1 MAKLEVLIKKLEK
14 ARSSYVKKHGT
25 EPVVWAW
32 DEEGLQL
39 CARREHKGGLTRA
52 KKPYMNFKIMPPG
65 V

>member
-1 MAKLEVLIKKLEK
+1 MKLETLIKKLEK
-14 ARSSYVKKHGT
+14 AKASYVKKHGT
-25 EPVVWAW
+25 EPVVWLW

-39 CARREHKGGLTRA
+39 CAKIERVCGLTRA